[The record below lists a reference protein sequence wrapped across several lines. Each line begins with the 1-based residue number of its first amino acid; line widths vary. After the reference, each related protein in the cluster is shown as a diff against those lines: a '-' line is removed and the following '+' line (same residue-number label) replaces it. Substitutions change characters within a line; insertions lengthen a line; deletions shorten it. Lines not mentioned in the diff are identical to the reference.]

1 MNFRRDYYKPPH
13 SHKAFTLV
21 ELLVVVAVLAL
32 LASIV
37 FSNLTGAR
45 EQAKI
50 SNALSFQSNMHNLLG
65 ADLVGWWN
73 FDQESGDRTMVR
85 DSSGY
90 GFNGDP
96 SGTIEWR
103 EDSPSGKGY
112 SVYLN
117 GSRYINLY
125 QPKLLDLQPQEDF
138 TISLWFKKG
147 SGGASTEYFLSKRA
161 EADAGNDSQYSLYI
175 GSDGTLV
182 YAVGGNTSKSSV
194 KGYNDNIW
202 HNVAL
207 VNSTSDD
214 GVCKYK
220 IFVDGKNIPPIG
232 TSGTY
237 GNNIDVLIGARRTSQ
252 DNTGS
257 TLYYNGLID
266 DVRVYSRA
274 LTASEI
280 QTLYAQN
287 KGRYLSEKAN

>member
-1 MNFRRDYYKPPH
+1 MDSTVIYQEPLNGEKTALVVKDTL
-13 SHKAFTLV
+13 FTLT
-21 ELLVVVAVLAL
+21 EVVTST
-32 LASIV
+32 SINPNFLI
-37 FSNLTGAR
+37 FSLK
-45 EQAKI
+45 KI
-50 SNALSFQSNMHNLLG
+50 L
-65 ADLVGWWN
+65 
-73 FDQESGDRTMVR
+73 
-85 DSSGY
+85 
-90 GFNGDP
+90 P
-96 SGTIEWR
+96 SLFG
-103 EDSPSGKGY
+103 
-112 SVYLN
+112 L
-117 GSRYINLY
+117 
-125 QPKLLDLQPQEDF
+125 
-138 TISLWFKKG
+138 KKEV
-147 SGGASTEYFLSKRA
+147 GGASTEYFLSKRA

-207 VNSTSDD
+207 VNSNSDD

-287 KGRYLSEKAN
+287 KGKYLSEKAN